1 MSLKDDI
8 LASASEK
15 LIALHNNETS
25 H

>member
-15 LIALHNNETS
+15 LSALHNNETS